1 MRETRANFSFI
12 ESSNLAQIFGMLGN
26 ALMSGFLGR
35 LN

>member
-1 MRETRANFSFI
+1 MREIRANFSFI
-12 ESSNLAQIFGMLGN
+12 EISDLGQICGMLGN